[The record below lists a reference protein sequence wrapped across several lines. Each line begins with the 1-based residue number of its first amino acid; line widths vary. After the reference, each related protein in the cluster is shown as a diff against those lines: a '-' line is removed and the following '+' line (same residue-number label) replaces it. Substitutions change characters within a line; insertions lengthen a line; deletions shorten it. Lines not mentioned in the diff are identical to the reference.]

1 MISRALATLTAAV
14 AAVALLAAV
23 AVASPTSDGVLRTHR
38 LIMPT
43 PPLEHALSVDE
54 SEYQVVP
61 SESVVAAGVV
71 TFQAYDRGQDEHNLT
86 VQGPVTSS
94 GDGRIRGQVW
104 MQSGGSA
111 TIVAKLQP
119 GRYKLYCSMFMGT
132 PQSHEMLGMLAY
144 ITVR

>member
-1 MISRALATLTAAV
+1 MIARALATLTAAV
-14 AAVALLAAV
+14 AVATPLAAV
-23 AVASPTSDGVLRTHR
+23 AVASPTSDGILRTHR

-43 PPLEHALSVDE
+43 PPLAHALTVDE

-61 SESVVAAGVV
+61 SESVVEAGVV

-94 GDGRIRGQVW
+94 GDGSIRGQVW

-119 GRYKLYCSMFMGT
+119 GRYKLYCSMFAGT
-132 PQSHEMLGMLAY
+132 PQSHEMLAY